1 MYSKIMRQICE
12 SRPWG
17 KKVAFR
23 SLKWLLCQE
32 VQLPMA
38 EFLEAISIDT
48 NAEGTTIEVSKTDV
62 LYICYNFVVHDKS
75 TQHTAHL
82 SVREYLKSQADF
94 FFSPWH
100 SLMQRS
106 YVLLFVSR
114 QILGPWLPPRW
125 WRVYLVVRVNLG

>member
-17 KKVAFR
+17 KKVVFR

-38 EFLEAISIDT
+38 EFLESISIDT

-62 LYICYNFVVHDKS
+62 LYICHNFVVHDKS
-75 TQHTAHL
+75 TQHTQIRS
-82 SVREYLKSQADF
+82 SVRARVSEITSR
-94 FFSPWH
+94 FFS
-100 SLMQRS
+100 LRGT
-106 YVLLFVSR
+106 VLCSGDMSFCLSQDKFWVHGYHLDGGEC
-114 QILGPWLPPRW
+114 ILWSG
-125 WRVYLVVRVNLG
+125 